1 MLIAKGAPITEVQ
14 HLMGR
19 SDPSVTLRVYSHW
32 FKNGD
37 TGSIDSVANDILGS
51 LNEAA
56 PPTNRRPSIANK
68 PTQPQDGYQMDTG
81 TAEPIATAS

>member
-56 PPTNRRPSIANK
+56 PPPTGGLPSRTSRLSPK
-68 PTQPQDGYQMDTG
+68 MDTKWIP
-81 TAEPIATAS
+81 EPPSP